1 MSVLIEYFPFRFL
14 WSFSVNVMD
23 RWFIIWCIYCA
34 CTALMF
40 DLTCL
45 IAPFLQRN
53 CYLAAKTL
61 FCVVVG
67 HWLFIFTQERIF
79 KKRINPNGKAVFIT
93 GCDSGFGYQLA
104 KQLDSC
110 GYRVFAGCLFPENGG
125 AAELKSGCSDNLSI
139 LHVDVTKD
147 ESVQKAKDYVLKN
160 LGSCDLWALV
170 NNAGIYKGFSVEFS
184 KMSDFQ
190 DTLEVNALGQVRVT
204 RAFLSLLRECK
215 GRIINV
221 NSLAGRIANPHMTAY
236 VMSKFASVA
245 FTECLRR
252 ETEPWGIKVISIEP
266 EFFKTPLT
274 NKKNVE
280 KYLESTC
287 RNVETGI
294 KFDYGDLYM
303 DRIKTMIT
311 DLFAMSSSKT
321 YIVTNAIEAAIST
334 EHPCIVYRP
343 SANIIRHIFYYYVEK
358 LPSHVFDTAY
368 KITCIIWKV
377 PAPKTARTS

>member
-1 MSVLIEYFPFRFL
+1 
-14 WSFSVNVMD
+14 MD

-34 CTALMF
+34 CTALTF

-45 IAPFLQRN
+45 IAPFLQRY
-53 CYLAAKTL
+53 CYLVAKTL

-67 HWLFIFTQERIF
+67 HWLFIFTHERIF

-104 KQLDSC
+104 KQLDSY

-125 AAELKSGCSDNLSI
+125 AAELKRGCSDKLSI

-147 ESVQKAKDYVLKN
+147 ESMQKAKEYVLKN
-160 LGSCDLWALV
+160 LESYDLWALV
-170 NNAGIYKGFSVEFS
+170 NNAAIYKGFSIEFS

-190 DTLEVNALGQVRVT
+190 ESLEVNSLGQVRVT
-204 RAFLSLLRECK
+204 RAFLPLLRECK

-221 NSLAGRIANPHMTAY
+221 NSLVGRLANPHMAAY

-252 ETEPWGIKVISIEP
+252 EMEPWGIKVISIEP
-266 EFFKTPLT
+266 ELFKTPLT
-274 NKKNVE
+274 NKENMK
-280 KYLESTC
+280 KYIESIC
-287 RNVETGI
+287 RRVETGI

-311 DLFAMSSSKT
+311 DLFETSSSKT
-321 YIVTNAIEAAIST
+321 YIVTDAIEAAIST
-334 EHPCIVYRP
+334 ENPCSVYRP
-343 SANIIRHIFYYYVEK
+343 SANIIRHILWYYLEK
-358 LPSHVFDTAY
+358 LPSHVSDTVY
-368 KITCIIWKV
+368 KITCIIWKI
-377 PAPKTARTS
+377 PAPKTVRKS